1 MLKADL
7 TRPGIWTV
15 LFPKAL
21 GLMAHLE
28 KETHNPQWSFGG
40 GTVLMLRI
48 NHRQSKDIDLFVPDP
63 QYLGYVNPRLSD
75 AALDVSDDYEESAEF
90 IKLNLPEGEID
101 IVVGTPLT
109 PSPFEWVT
117 HAGMEIRVE
126 TNAEIIAK
134 KFWHRG
140 DRPKARD
147 LFDLCAV
154 AVADPASIAVV
165 APFMAR
171 HGRLFLQRMGERE
184 GALRDQFER
193 IDVLAFNR
201 SFDDC
206 AEMAKSIIGVAL
218 EAPATRAGQAQL
230 FVGPIVDIGEG
241 EVVQRINRHGDLHRH
256 RLAVLTAPVSLGDL
270 VEIRYQSG
278 VGIVL
283 AEGKQ
288 REIGQGR

>member
-7 TRPGIWTV
+7 TRPGIWTD

-28 KETHNPQWSFGG
+28 RETRNPQWSFGG

-75 AALDVSDDYEESAEF
+75 AALDVSDDYEENAEF

-109 PSPFEWVT
+109 SSPFELVT

-154 AVADPASIAVV
+154 AVADPASISVV

-171 HGRLFLQRMGERE
+171 HGRTFLQRMGERE
-184 GALRDQFER
+184 AAMRDQFGR

-218 EAPATRAGQAQL
+218 EAPATGVEQAQL

-241 EVVQRINRHGDLHRH
+241 EVVQRVNRHGDLHRH
-256 RLAVLTAPVSLGDL
+256 RLAVLTAPVALGDL

-278 VGIVL
+278 VGVVL
-283 AEGKQ
+283 ADGKQ
-288 REIGQGR
+288 RNIEQGR